1 MPTDSL
7 DPFQLEVIDFI
18 NHADTP
24 GRAIYADPVGARK
37 TGTTLSWLADN
48 PDLKKALIVAPRAV
62 HGHWFREALRFYPQL
77 EVRTTRPGAAAE
89 TRRRLAILDAETP
102 GHAAYITT
110 YESMKADV
118 EYLRRK
124 GMFDTVIF
132 DEGHRLKGRRTEV
145 ALSANLVTLRPECQV
160 IATGTPVLNN
170 ADELW
175 QYLHMLDRNK
185 YPSFKRWV
193 EEHFDVE
200 YTSFHGKLARPVRV
214 VGDMLPGHEQ
224 ILRWQLAGVMIQ
236 REIGELFP
244 GEAWVEEP
252 EHIVIDVDLSA
263 AERKAYDQLVKHQWV
278 GLDNM
283 TVTAANR
290 LALST
295 RLQQLSSD
303 WGTIDATLEAGTKV
317 KAAAELIGD
326 LARHETVVAFAKY
339 QETCRRLADAVSAK
353 GYNVALWTGD
363 QSEEQHEAT
372 RRAYAL
378 GEVDVVVGTLA
389 SLGEGVD
396 GFQYRGSSI
405 VMLDR
410 GWTPASND
418 QPIGRRRRSGQTRR
432 VFVYHVMGRNTIDAT
447 VVAACLRKENVTSLI
462 ADRPLKDTIY
472 GTGVTL

>member
-1 MPTDSL
+1 MPTPQLDS
-7 DPFQLEVIDFI
+7 FQHEVISFI
-18 NHADTP
+18 NRADQP

-48 PDLKKALIVAPRAV
+48 PDLTKVLIVAPRAV
-62 HGHWFREALRFYPQL
+62 HGHWVREAARFHPKLY
-77 EVRTTRPGAAAE
+77 VATTKPGTSAHN
-89 TRRRLAILDAETP
+89 RRRLADFDSSTP
-102 GHAAYITT
+102 VPCAYVTT
-110 YESMKADV
+110 YEGMKAD
-118 EYLRRK
+118 EELLKRK
-124 GMFDTVIF
+124 GQFDTVIF
-132 DEGHRLKGRRTEV
+132 DEAHRLKGRRTAV
-145 ALSANLVTLRPECQV
+145 ALSANAVTLRPECQV

-175 QYLHMLDRNK
+175 QYLHMLNRDK

-193 EEHFDVE
+193 EEHFEVD
-200 YTSFHGKLARPVRV
+200 YTDFHGKLSRPVRV
-214 VGDMLPGHEQ
+214 VGDILPGHEQ
-224 ILRWQLAGVMIQ
+224 VLRWQLAGVMIQ

-263 AERKAYDQLVKHQWV
+263 EERKAYDQLVKHQWT
-278 GLDNM
+278 GLSSM
-283 TVTAANR
+283 TVTASNV
-290 LALST
+290 LVLNT

-303 WGTIDATLEAGTKV
+303 WGTLDATLEAGTKV

-326 LARHETVVAFAKY
+326 LARRETVIAFAKY
-339 QETCRRLADAVSAK
+339 KETVSRLALAVQAK
-353 GYNVALWTGD
+353 GYNVRIWTGD
-363 QSEEQHEAT
+363 NEDEHEDIQ
-372 RRAYAL
+372 RAYAL

-410 GWTPASND
+410 GWTPASNE
-418 QPIGRRRRSGQTRR
+418 QPIGRRRRSGQTKR

-447 VVAACLRKENVTSLI
+447 VVAACLKKENVAALI
-462 ADRPLKDTIY
+462 ADRPLKDSIY
-472 GTGVTL
+472 GTGVL